1 MSKRIYLTGLALF
14 SASMLALSGCE
25 QDSAT
30 QEPAS
35 DTEEVQEEESEE
47 TSEQNEQNDP
57 DTSEDQDEAGS
68 DETDSEDEE
77 EQAEAEP
84 EEEQKTVSIFGNQ
97 ENNVYISENGV
108 NVRADSSEESESLG
122 RLIKGNEVTVIDEV
136 EEEETTWYQ
145 ISHHNTTMDE
155 GWVSSDYTVSDM
167 NELHSSTAFDNE
179 ELNAFF
185 TSPEL
190 LEENRVVAYYG
201 HPNSEVMGI
210 VGRHPVGELIDLLEE
225 TTATYDEADEDMGA
239 VPAIYLVY
247 GTVQPGGEVARMNH
261 DLVMS
266 YIEAAYERGVLV
278 YIDHQM
284 GRHHP
289 TYAIQEIQSFLRYP
303 NVHLALD
310 PEWRTERPMQEV
322 GHITGQEIND
332 VQGIMQDYIDSND
345 IPGKRQFVFHQ
356 FVEKMIHDVEAVSTD
371 YDSVIVVHNTSG
383 WGSPDGKRATH
394 ERVTE
399 ASPIPYKGFKL
410 WYHYSDDPGVHYDN
424 PLMTPEEV
432 LNLDPEPNLVI
443 YQ

>member
-1 MSKRIYLTGLALF
+1 MSKRFYLAGLTLF

-25 QDSAT
+25 QDNTT
-30 QEPAS
+30 QEPTS
-35 DTEEVQEEESEE
+35 DIEEEEIE
-47 TSEQNEQNDP
+47 GNTEQNDSNA
-57 DTSEDQDEAGS
+57 DVDQDETQT
-68 DETDSEDEE
+68 DETDEEADAE
-77 EQAEAEP
+77 EQTAEEP
-84 EEEQKTVSIFGNQ
+84 EEVEEETVSVFGNQ
-97 ENNVYISENGV
+97 ENNVYINASSV
-108 NVRADSSEESESLG
+108 SVRADSSEESGALG
-122 RLIKGNEVTVIDEV
+122 TLIKGNEVTVIDEV
-136 EEEETTWYQ
+136 QEDDVTWYQ
-145 ISHHNTTMDE
+145 ISHHNANMNE
-155 GWVSSDYTVSDM
+155 GWVSSDDTVSDM
-167 NELHSSTAFDNE
+167 NELHSSTSFDDE
-179 ELNAFF
+179 ELNEFF
-185 TSPEL
+185 TSPTL
-190 LEENRVVAYYG
+190 FEENRVVAYYG

-210 VGRHPVGELIDLLEE
+210 VGRHPVEELIDLLKE
-225 TTATYDEADEDMGA
+225 TTETYDDADDEQGA

-247 GTVQPGGEVARMNH
+247 GTVQPGGTVLRMNH

-266 YIEAAYERGVLV
+266 YIEAAYEEGVLV

-284 GRHHP
+284 GRSHP
-289 TYAIQEIQSFLRYP
+289 TYAINEILSFLRYP

-322 GHITGQEIND
+322 GHITGTEINE
-332 VQGIMQDYIDSND
+332 VQAIMQDYIESND
-345 IPGKRQFVFHQ
+345 IPGTRQFVFHQ

-371 YDSVIVVHNTSG
+371 YDPVLLVHNTSG

-432 LNLDPEPNLVI
+432 LNLDPEPGLVI

>member
-1 MSKRIYLTGLALF
+1 
-14 SASMLALSGCE
+14 
-25 QDSAT
+25 
-30 QEPAS
+30 
-35 DTEEVQEEESEE
+35 
-47 TSEQNEQNDP
+47 
-57 DTSEDQDEAGS
+57 
-68 DETDSEDEE
+68 
-77 EQAEAEP
+77 
-84 EEEQKTVSIFGNQ
+84 
-97 ENNVYISENGV
+97 
-108 NVRADSSEESESLG
+108 
-122 RLIKGNEVTVIDEV
+122 
-136 EEEETTWYQ
+136 
-145 ISHHNTTMDE
+145 
-155 GWVSSDYTVSDM
+155 
-167 NELHSSTAFDNE
+167 
-179 ELNAFF
+179 
-185 TSPEL
+185 
-190 LEENRVVAYYG
+190 
-201 HPNSEVMGI
+201 
-210 VGRHPVGELIDLLEE
+210 
-225 TTATYDEADEDMGA
+225 MGA

-332 VQGIMQDYIDSND
+332 VQGIMQNYIDSND

-356 FVEKMIHDVEAVSTD
+356 FVEKMIHDVEALSSD

-399 ASPIPYKGFKL
+399 ASPIPDKGFKL

-432 LNLDPEPNLVI
+432 LNLDPAPNLVI